1 MKGQFCSQN
10 RDMLVYSE
18 GLKHFEARES
28 LECPLKDRFHGLA
41 SVVLALQDRL
51 SDRELQGAPQFDGG
65 VSWPETRG
73 ATTAT
78 AMVPPK
84 PPSSSTST
92 STPLPTLL
100 PWRACTVSG

>member
-10 RDMLVYSE
+10 CDTLVYSE

-28 LECPLKDRFHGLA
+28 LECPLKGRFHGPA
-41 SVVLALQDRL
+41 SVGLALQGRL
-51 SDRELQGAPQFDGG
+51 RDKELQGAPPFDGG

-78 AMVPPK
+78 ATDPPK

-92 STPLPTLL
+92 STPLATLL